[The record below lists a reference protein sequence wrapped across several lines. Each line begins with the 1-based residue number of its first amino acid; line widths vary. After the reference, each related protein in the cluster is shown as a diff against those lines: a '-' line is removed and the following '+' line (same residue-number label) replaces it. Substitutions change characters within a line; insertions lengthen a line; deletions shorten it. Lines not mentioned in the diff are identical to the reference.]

1 MIIDTS
7 TLVSILAS
15 VAALVGCIVGSS
27 ITRRLVTRFALARG
41 IGDTRS
47 LPVKKI
53 LRLLWFFVFLIV
65 LGFIW
70 GYDLRELYVTSA
82 GIFALIGIAFF
93 AVWSILSNVTTSI
106 IIFFRFPMKVGDT
119 LRLPE
124 ADGLSGKIIDI
135 TLFHIIL
142 RDAKGNTIAIPNNV
156 AVQKILEIERADG

>member
-1 MIIDTS
+1 MITIS
-7 TLVSILAS
+7 AS
-15 VAALVGCIVGSS
+15 VAAAIGCVLGSS
-27 ITRRLVTRFALARG
+27 FTRRLVARFALARG

-47 LPVKKI
+47 LPIKKV
-53 LRLLWFFVFLIV
+53 LGLLWLFVFLIV

-70 GYDLRELYVTSA
+70 GYDLQELYVASA

-124 ADGLSGKIIDI
+124 ADGLAGKIIDI

-142 RDAKGNTIAIPNNV
+142 EDARGNTIAIPNNV
-156 AVQKILEIERADG
+156 AVQKILEIERTDT